1 MQNLLHF
8 ANFLG
13 SFRACSVNLTDQN
26 PLQRI
31 NQINQSVMEEPTAKG
46 TVTSISSMFPVDD
59 VQKAAKRVQDALSEK
74 QQELERVKEFISDNT
89 NLINLIQK
97 LPEELHHDIMVPF
110 GKAAFFPGCLIHT
123 NEFMVLLGEG
133 YYAERTSN
141 QTVEILKR
149 RGKVLDSQV
158 DSLKAMM
165 KDIQAEA
172 SFFDTTASEAAEGLV
187 EIREEYGEENFSE
200 RASESGLLKQDSSQ
214 LSETDNLK
222 DEDADEEYARIM
234 SRLDELEKEEL
245 AWEIENGSAESK
257 QNNVAKSDNAKD
269 GDEDNELEEAELAA
283 ETENRS
289 DENKQNNVAG
299 SDNENNEDEQAN
311 TVSGQF
317 SNQISLDHN
326 LTFRGI
332 CTGLTVQAALED
344 AKPRTKSLVTNVN
357 VEANSAEKALVLPKE
372 DNVATAPLSIQEISA
387 QASKPEFDCYKVFS
401 TLYFTYTIW
410 CANMNLDT
418 CKANELL
425 IMPFTKPISFFV
437 KKW

>member
-1 MQNLLHF
+1 
-8 ANFLG
+8 
-13 SFRACSVNLTDQN
+13 
-26 PLQRI
+26 
-31 NQINQSVMEEPTAKG
+31 MEEPTAKG

-89 NLINLIQK
+89 NLINLVQK

-110 GKAAFFPGCLIHT
+110 GKAAFFPGRLIHT

-133 YYAERTSN
+133 YYAERTSK

-165 KDIQAEA
+165 KDLQAEA

-187 EIREEYGEENFSE
+187 EIREEYGEENLSE
-200 RASESGLLKQDSSQ
+200 RTSESGLLKQDSSR
-214 LSETDNLK
+214 LSEADNLK
-222 DEDADEEYARIM
+222 DEDELYARIM

-257 QNNVAKSDNAKD
+257 QNNVAKSDNAKY

-289 DENKQNNVAG
+289 DENKQNNAAG

-311 TVSGQF
+311 TVSDQF

-326 LTFRGI
+326 LRHSE

-344 AKPRTKSLVTNVN
+344 AKPRTKSLATNVN

-387 QASKPEFDCYKVFS
+387 QASKPEFDRYKA
-401 TLYFTYTIW
+401 FTESIIEHNY
-410 CANMNLDT
+410 NLQTDQQEQIRNT
-418 CKANELL
+418 S
-425 IMPFTKPISFFV
+425 KPSGSQSSKPVSRF
-437 KKW
+437 KMQRK

>member
-1 MQNLLHF
+1 
-8 ANFLG
+8 
-13 SFRACSVNLTDQN
+13 
-26 PLQRI
+26 
-31 NQINQSVMEEPTAKG
+31 MEEPTAKG

-326 LTFRGI
+326 LTFR
-332 CTGLTVQAALED
+332 E
-344 AKPRTKSLVTNVN
+344 SL
-357 VEANSAEKALVLPKE
+357 LPSSNFKLSMSMTSCGGSKR
-372 DNVATAPLSIQEISA
+372 VPLSEFRLQLASETTGIGAQKRYHYPIGPDFCYGSSIS
-387 QASKPEFDCYKVFS
+387 SY
-401 TLYFTYTIW
+401 IW
-410 CANMNLDT
+410 SA
-418 CKANELL
+418 
-425 IMPFTKPISFFV
+425 FFIWLV
-437 KKW
+437 A

>member
-1 MQNLLHF
+1 
-8 ANFLG
+8 
-13 SFRACSVNLTDQN
+13 
-26 PLQRI
+26 
-31 NQINQSVMEEPTAKG
+31 MEEPTAKG

-89 NLINLIQK
+89 NLINL
-97 LPEELHHDIMVPF
+97 
-110 GKAAFFPGCLIHT
+110 
-123 NEFMVLLGEG
+123 VLLGEG
-133 YYAERTSN
+133 YYAERTSK

-165 KDIQAEA
+165 KDLQAEA

-187 EIREEYGEENFSE
+187 EIREEYGEENLSE
-200 RASESGLLKQDSSQ
+200 RTSESGLLKQDSSR
-214 LSETDNLK
+214 LSEADNLK
-222 DEDADEEYARIM
+222 DEDELYARIM

-257 QNNVAKSDNAKD
+257 QNNVAKSDNAKY

-289 DENKQNNVAG
+289 DENKQNNAAG

-311 TVSGQF
+311 TVSDQF

-326 LTFRGI
+326 LRHSE

-344 AKPRTKSLVTNVN
+344 AKPRTKSLATNVN

-372 DNVATAPLSIQEISA
+372 DNVATAPLSIQEAFTESIIEHNYNL
-387 QASKPEFDCYKVFS
+387 QTDQQEQIRNTSKPS
-401 TLYFTYTIW
+401 GSQSS
-410 CANMNLDT
+410 
-418 CKANELL
+418 
-425 IMPFTKPISFFV
+425 KPVSRF
-437 KKW
+437 KMQRK

>member
-1 MQNLLHF
+1 
-8 ANFLG
+8 
-13 SFRACSVNLTDQN
+13 
-26 PLQRI
+26 
-31 NQINQSVMEEPTAKG
+31 MEEPTAKG

-89 NLINLIQK
+89 NLINLVQK

-110 GKAAFFPGCLIHT
+110 GKAAFFPGRLIHT

-133 YYAERTSN
+133 YYAERTSK

-165 KDIQAEA
+165 KDLQAEA

-187 EIREEYGEENFSE
+187 EIREEYGEENLSE
-200 RASESGLLKQDSSQ
+200 RTSESGLLKQDSSR
-214 LSETDNLK
+214 LSEADNLK
-222 DEDADEEYARIM
+222 DEDELYARIM

-257 QNNVAKSDNAKD
+257 QNNVAKSDNAKY

-289 DENKQNNVAG
+289 DENKQNNAAG

-311 TVSGQF
+311 TVSDQF

-326 LTFRGI
+326 LRHS
-332 CTGLTVQAALED
+332 E
-344 AKPRTKSLVTNVN
+344 
-357 VEANSAEKALVLPKE
+357 VLFMII
-372 DNVATAPLSIQEISA
+372 A
-387 QASKPEFDCYKVFS
+387 FC
-401 TLYFTYTIW
+401 
-410 CANMNLDT
+410 
-418 CKANELL
+418 
-425 IMPFTKPISFFV
+425 
-437 KKW
+437 

>member
-59 VQKAAKRVQDALSEK
+59 VQKAAKRVQDAL
-74 QQELERVKEFISDNT
+74 DNT

-133 YYAERTSN
+133 YYAERTSK

-165 KDIQAEA
+165 KDLQAEA
-172 SFFDTTASEAAEGLV
+172 SFFDTKASEAAEGLV
-187 EIREEYGEENFSE
+187 EIREEYGEENLSE

-257 QNNVAKSDNAKD
+257 QNNVAKSDNAKY

-326 LTFRGI
+326 LRHSE

-387 QASKPEFDCYKVFS
+387 QASKPEFDCYKA
-401 TLYFTYTIW
+401 FTESIIEHNY
-410 CANMNLDT
+410 NLQTDQQEQIRNT
-418 CKANELL
+418 S
-425 IMPFTKPISFFV
+425 KPSGSQSSKPVSRF
-437 KKW
+437 KMQRK

>member
-1 MQNLLHF
+1 
-8 ANFLG
+8 
-13 SFRACSVNLTDQN
+13 
-26 PLQRI
+26 
-31 NQINQSVMEEPTAKG
+31 MEEPTAKG

-89 NLINLIQK
+89 NLINL
-97 LPEELHHDIMVPF
+97 VPF
-110 GKAAFFPGCLIHT
+110 GKAAFFPGRLIHT

-133 YYAERTSN
+133 YYAERTSK

-165 KDIQAEA
+165 KDLQAEA

-187 EIREEYGEENFSE
+187 EIREEYGEENLSE
-200 RASESGLLKQDSSQ
+200 RTSESGLLKQDSSR
-214 LSETDNLK
+214 LSEADNLK
-222 DEDADEEYARIM
+222 DEDELYARIM

-257 QNNVAKSDNAKD
+257 QNNVAKSDNAKY

-289 DENKQNNVAG
+289 DENKQNNAAG

-311 TVSGQF
+311 TVSDQF

-326 LTFRGI
+326 LRHSE

-344 AKPRTKSLVTNVN
+344 AKPRTKSLATNVN

-387 QASKPEFDCYKVFS
+387 QASKPEFDRYKA
-401 TLYFTYTIW
+401 FTESIIEHNY
-410 CANMNLDT
+410 NLQTDQQEQIRNT
-418 CKANELL
+418 S
-425 IMPFTKPISFFV
+425 KPSGSQSSKPVSRF
-437 KKW
+437 KMQRK